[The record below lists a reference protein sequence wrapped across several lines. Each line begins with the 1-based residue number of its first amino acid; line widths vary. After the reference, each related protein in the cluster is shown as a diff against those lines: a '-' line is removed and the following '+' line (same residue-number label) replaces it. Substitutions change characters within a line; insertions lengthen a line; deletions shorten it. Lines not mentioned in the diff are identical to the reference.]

1 MQNDAAMQKSEPLVT
16 KSSLGWAGA
25 AAFLA
30 CAACCSLPML
40 ALAGGGA
47 LASIS
52 AFLSPGAELVAALV
66 AAGATVA
73 FFAVRSAARSRSCET
88 TCAADASC
96 CAPESGRS

>member
-1 MQNDAAMQKSEPLVT
+1 MQNDAPMQKSEPLVT

-30 CAACCSLPML
+30 CAACCALPML
-40 ALAGGGA
+40 ALASGGV

-66 AAGATVA
+66 AGGATVA
-73 FFAVRSAARSRSCET
+73 FFAVRSAVRSRCET
-88 TCAADASC
+88 TCSADASC
-96 CAPESGRS
+96 CAPESRRS